1 MTKFIKFIQD
11 SDLATG
17 ILLLIIASISYAGVD
32 EGIWEGYGYI
42 DWVFPIMSSFL
53 LFFIS
58 AVYLFVGSLKIMKGN
73 TNNDLKIDKSEIPSI
88 INVVVYSIL
97 LFVYLVLLY
106 VFGFWFASIL
116 LLWSGIAYFKGEKNI
131 ASISKSLGIALL
143 TCLIAYVVFTYI
155 FWVPF
160 PESRVFM

>member
-1 MTKFIKFIQD
+1 MHP
-11 SDLATG
+11 
-17 ILLLIIASISYAGVD
+17 ISYAGVD

-116 LLWSGIAYFKGEKNI
+116 LLWSGIAYLKEKRI
-131 ASISKSLGIALL
+131 
-143 TCLIAYVVFTYI
+143 
-155 FWVPF
+155 
-160 PESRVFM
+160 